1 MAEPKEPLV
10 SVIVI
15 SLNAESTIEACLQSI
30 FSQGYGNIEV
40 ILVDKNSR
48 DSTVERAAKFPVR
61 ILRGEVERCTQWN
74 KGARESKGEF
84 LYFTG
89 SDLKVHPD
97 FISHAV
103 EKCLAAPCSAV
114 YSTVR
119 TETRSYWGR
128 VRGLE
133 LEFYLL
139 DTDWQAARFIR
150 RDAFFKVGGWNEAL
164 VAGEDWDMQDRLNA
178 AGFVTLGVGPYP
190 ETHIDTHC
198 SFSGLCR
205 KFYYYGR
212 TLRSYA
218 RRNTEYRSF
227 SRFQPFRPVFFRH
240 PGLFAKNLALVPG
253 FILYKVA
260 QYGFSFLGYA
270 LG

>member
-1 MAEPKEPLV
+1 MADSEPLV

-30 FSQGYGNIEV
+30 FSQDYPNIEV
-40 ILVDKNSR
+40 ILVDKRST
-48 DSTVERAAKFPVR
+48 DSTVQKAKKFPVR
-61 ILRGEVERCTQWN
+61 ILSGEVERCTQWN
-74 KGARESKGEF
+74 KGAKESKGKY

-89 SDLKVHPD
+89 SDLKVHPE
-97 FISHAV
+97 FISQALK
-103 EKCLAAPCSAV
+103 KCLTAPCSAI

-139 DTDWQAARFIR
+139 DTRWQAARFIER
-150 RDAFFKVGGWNEAL
+150 EAFFKLGGWNEAL
-164 VAGEDWDMQDRLNA
+164 VAGEDWDMQDRLDS
-178 AGFVTLGVGPYP
+178 AGYVTLGVGPYP

-198 SFSGLCR
+198 SYAGLCR

-212 TLRSYA
+212 TLRRYS
-218 RRNTEYRSF
+218 RQNTRHRSF
-227 SRFQPFRPVFFRH
+227 SRFQPLRAVFFRH
-240 PGLFAKNLALVPG
+240 PELFARNPALVPG
-253 FILYKVA
+253 FIFYKLA
-260 QYGFSFLGYA
+260 QYGFSAAGYLLG
-270 LG
+270 